1 MIEQLWMLYKKYY
14 NMIFMLLFILF
25 LISLGAGE
33 ILKKIEIG
41 GVSGIYN
48 TIVAIVPEQCL
59 STLQRLRM
67 FLGILLVISFV
78 LFMWKKRLSVLCHIS
93 LARGMAPLSSDV
105 KKEYHIKQINLD
117 LTRYSYPQNLDQVI
131 MEQDS
136 MIKDFISTKGIH
148 SYYGIAHTPLIFR
161 AGYIYGDQQEICLY
175 HRKRS
180 NNANFEEWDSSADID
195 KWETGFKDI
204 KEENK
209 SYKSNN
215 LIVSISTSLEIKNA
229 EVESI
234 ISKKCHMIK
243 FQLHTL
249 GFDVIGNYT
258 QAEILRK
265 QILSKIREIVKQYD
279 IRHIHMVISS
289 SVAFTFFLGAG
300 FSFQHD
306 PDIIVYHYE
315 NGKYIWGI
323 DMKKSGSS
331 AVIIP

>member
-1 MIEQLWMLYKKYY
+1 MMERLWTLYKKYFS
-14 NMIFMLLFILF
+14 MIFMILIILF
-25 LISLGAGE
+25 LISLGVGG

-48 TIVAIVPEQCL
+48 TIVSIVPEQWL
-59 STLQRLRM
+59 VALQRLRM
-67 FLGILLVISFV
+67 PLGILLVMSLV
-78 LFMWKKRLSVLCHIS
+78 LFMWRKPLIVLCHIS

-105 KKEYHIKQINLD
+105 KKEYSIKEKNLD
-117 LTRYSYPQNLDQVI
+117 LTRYSYPNDLQQVI
-131 MEQDS
+131 TEQDS
-136 MIKDFISTKGIH
+136 AIKDFIVTKGIH

-161 AGYIYGDQQEICLY
+161 AGYMYGDQQEIRLY
-175 HRKRS
+175 HKKRN
-180 NNANFEEWDSSADID
+180 NNANFEEWDTSTDVD
-195 KWETGFKDI
+195 KWETRFKDV

-209 SYKSNN
+209 SCKSND
-215 LIVSISTSLEIKNA
+215 LIVSISTSLEIKN
-229 EVESI
+229 VEIESVTNA
-234 ISKKCHMIK
+234 KCHMIK

-265 QILSKIREIVKQYD
+265 QILSKIREIIKQHD
-279 IRHIHMVISS
+279 IRRIHMVISS

-323 DMKKSGSS
+323 DMKKSGTSS
-331 AVIIP
+331 VIIL